1 MERFYPVKPQT
12 RGTGHRFTED
22 FAWLGPGRGV
32 TLVSVAETLRDL
44 LIQRAARLQERPALT
59 APDWKTLSYAQ
70 LRNRV
75 EGVALGLLGQA
86 TPPTAICS
94 ATGTPWD
101 WVAELAAA
109 ASGLPWHPSGQPLP
123 PAILGGPRFNDE
135 AGRGPYHAR
144 EQVVQAATAF
154 GPGVTQGEFLV
165 RLRRLN
171 VRLGW
176 DHDTA
181 VELPLDRLADPT
193 VRAALWCTLYAGAQ
207 AVLRPG
213 ARWDGQLFP
222 ALWEEA
228 TPNPLPL
235 DIG

>member
-1 MERFYPVKPQT
+1 MGLRNISP
-12 RGTGHRFTED
+12 G
-22 FAWLGPGRGV
+22 WSPGRGV
-32 TLVSVAETLRDL
+32 TLVPVAETLRDL

-59 APDWKTLSYAQ
+59 TPDWKSLSYAQ

-101 WVAELAAA
+101 WVAEVAAA
-109 ASGLPWHPSGQPLP
+109 ASGVPWDPAGQPLP
-123 PAILGGPRFNDE
+123 MDLLGGPRFNDE

-154 GPGVTQGEFLV
+154 GPGVTQGELMA

-181 VELPLDRLADPT
+181 VELPLNRLADPT
-193 VRAALWCTLYAGAQ
+193 VRAALWCALYAGAH
-207 AVLRPG
+207 AVLRPS
-213 ARWDGQLFP
+213 APWDGQPF
-222 ALWEEA
+222 AGLWEGSL
-228 TPNPLPL
+228 PNPLPL